1 MAAANLSRNRK
12 RTILVILSMSLSLV
26 LFNTVYTFSLGFDM
40 DKFLS
45 KFVDTD
51 FLIGHADYFNYQYS
65 GPENSLSESM
75 IAAVEEEPGFLEGG
89 RLYANIRGAE
99 CFSTQLK
106 ASDNTNAPINEM
118 TGGAFSAVYGLE
130 DLPLSH
136 LDVVEGSIDFEKLK
150 SGAYILEGVQESD
163 DGELLWD
170 TSHWEIGE
178 KVTLSNFKG
187 TGDSIAENERK
198 DYEFE
203 VMAKVRIKYYI
214 NSCLVHYDY
223 SWYLPANVYL
233 EMVAVPGTMSYAFNV
248 SEGSDMAMEAFLKNY
263 TEKVEPV
270 MNYASKATRAAEFS
284 GMKQMILV
292 VGGALSLLIG
302 LIGVLNFINS
312 ILTSIIT
319 RRREFAMLQSIGMTR
334 TQLLTMLMTEGLY
347 YSLTSGLVSLVLAVL
362 LSLLVVQNLTKELW
376 FFAYH
381 FTILPL
387 LLVIPLLAAI
397 GILLPA
403 AILRS
408 VEKQSIVE
416 RIREE

>member
-1 MAAANLSRNRK
+1 M
-12 RTILVILSMSLSLV
+12 
-26 LFNTVYTFSLGFDM
+26 
-40 DKFLS
+40 
-45 KFVDTD
+45 
-51 FLIGHADYFNYQYS
+51 
-65 GPENSLSESM
+65 
-75 IAAVEEEPGFLEGG
+75 
-89 RLYANIRGAE
+89 
-99 CFSTQLK
+99 
-106 ASDNTNAPINEM
+106 
-118 TGGAFSAVYGLE
+118 
-130 DLPLSH
+130 
-136 LDVVEGSIDFEKLK
+136 
-150 SGAYILEGVQESD
+150 
-163 DGELLWD
+163 
-170 TSHWEIGE
+170 
-178 KVTLSNFKG
+178 TLSNFKG